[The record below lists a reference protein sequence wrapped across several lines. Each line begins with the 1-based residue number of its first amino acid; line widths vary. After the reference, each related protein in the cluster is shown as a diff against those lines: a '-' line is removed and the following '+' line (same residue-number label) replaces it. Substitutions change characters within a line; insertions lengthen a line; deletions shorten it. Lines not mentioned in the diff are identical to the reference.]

1 MIPDP
6 DRHVPPSD
14 APLAELV
21 AARAALRRE
30 QLRLSSALDE
40 VQRELRDWLPER
52 QSRGPRAPQELR
64 LLWAE
69 LEERERELALE
80 LLVAQAARRAT
91 DVHIRRHLEAPPMA
105 G

>member
-6 DRHVPPSD
+6 DRRIPDEGV
-14 APLAELV
+14 PLAELV
-21 AARAALRRE
+21 ALRAALRRE
-30 QLRLSSALDE
+30 QLRLSSALCE

-52 QSRGPRAPQELR
+52 QSRGARAPQTLR

-80 LLVAQAARRAT
+80 LMATEAARRTA
-91 DVHIRRHLEAPPMA
+91 DARIRRHLEAPPMA